1 MPRKRMIS
9 PEFWRDEEIGAWSIE
24 ARLFYIG
31 LWSFAD
37 DEGRLRAH
45 PKLLKS
51 QIFPYDEK
59 INIEKLKAEV
69 SKKVLW
75 YKYAGQE
82 YGYIKN
88 FLKHQQINRP
98 SKSQFPAP
106 PKDIFEVF
114 LENGTQ
120 NEGSQN
126 IRRTLSEDSLNTH
139 GGLTEDSLNT
149 QGTLTPN
156 TRIQNTR
163 IQNTENYTLS
173 SAEPTSAHQKNKDNF
188 KEWCQTIISQ
198 WNEFAL
204 KTGLPAVKAITSGS
218 KRERLLRARFNEKE
232 FNFPKILEKVARS
245 DFLLGVK
252 TDWKVSFDWLI
263 CPSNYIKVLEGN
275 YDNNIPQ
282 KDSVK
287 ASRVGENKVK
297 TEYPPGYWEKVQELR
312 QKGLQGEAIREE
324 LMKIPEFYSFFR
336 KQ

>member
-1 MPRKRMIS
+1 MPRKRIID
-9 PEFWRDEEIGAWSIE
+9 PQFWNDEEIGAWSVE

-31 LWSFAD
+31 LWNFAD

-45 PKLLKS
+45 PKLLKA
-51 QIFPYDEK
+51 QIFPYDK
-59 INIEKLKAEV
+59 RINIEKLKTEV
-69 SKKVLW
+69 SNKVLW
-75 YKYAGQE
+75 YRVDGQE

-88 FLKHQQINRP
+88 FLKHQRIDRP
-98 SKSQFPAP
+98 SKSQLPAP
-106 PKDIFEVF
+106 DKDILEKF
-114 LENGTQ
+114 LKNGTL
-120 NEGSQN
+120 N
-126 IRRTLSEDSLNTH
+126 EDSRNIQRAF
-139 GGLTEDSLNT
+139 GECSPNIQRGLAPNRIEEKLIEDNIKRVSND
-149 QGTLTPN
+149 
-156 TRIQNTR
+156 
-163 IQNTENYTLS
+163 TLS

-188 KEWCQTIISQ
+188 KEWCQTIVSQ

-297 TEYPPGYWEKVQELR
+297 TEYPPGYWEKVRELR

-336 KQ
+336 KQQGGQNE